1 MIEYE
6 MGTSVSACM
15 DHRQTAKEIHIMD
28 FITFLPAL
36 LQGMDLFCGLSSLL
50 YCILSALLVLRGFV
64 LKDPV
69 SSMQI
74 NLAGISGLI
83 ACLLYCILL
92 GISGIGLNLWSTLN
106 LLADLTFLLFFLSRR
121 KPRLAVYAL
130 YIQAFVYLM
139 FVLRLIVVSL
149 DLSLL
154 FSFVIFQLI
163 PAALLTGVA
172 ILVIIQTEREH
183 RDPTADDAFSLQALS
198 EEPAEQEPAS
208 DCPPCWHEDA
218 QADHSSPPSSEHEE
232 HSPSSP
238 DDMSQ

>member
-1 MIEYE
+1 
-6 MGTSVSACM
+6 
-15 DHRQTAKEIHIMD
+15 
-28 FITFLPAL
+28 
-36 LQGMDLFCGLSSLL
+36 
-50 YCILSALLVLRGFV
+50 
-64 LKDPV
+64 
-69 SSMQI
+69 MQI

-172 ILVIIQTEREH
+172 ILVIHQTVREH
-183 RDPTADDAFSLQALS
+183 RDPTATTLFPCRRS
-198 EEPAEQEPAS
+198 EEPAEQS
-208 DCPPCWHEDA
+208 LPPTA
-218 QADHSSPPSSEHEE
+218 RLAGMKMPRQTILLAVFGT
-232 HSPSSP
+232 
-238 DDMSQ
+238 

>member
-1 MIEYE
+1 
-6 MGTSVSACM
+6 
-15 DHRQTAKEIHIMD
+15 MD

-139 FVLRLIVVSL
+139 FVLRRWIFLCCSVS
-149 DLSLL
+149 
-154 FSFVIFQLI
+154 
-163 PAALLTGVA
+163 
-172 ILVIIQTEREH
+172 
-183 RDPTADDAFSLQALS
+183 
-198 EEPAEQEPAS
+198 
-208 DCPPCWHEDA
+208 
-218 QADHSSPPSSEHEE
+218 SSSS
-232 HSPSSP
+232 
-238 DDMSQ
+238 